1 MEDETKMDPTSSST
15 TPPRMV
21 IAAAALA
28 AAALAVAT
36 APRRAFAQQSGG
48 VARTGR
54 PAVPNEPSAAQCVQ
68 VSLRYFRVHPEALDG
83 LRTAAQARA
92 LVPTISASYRFDD
105 LRFLQREAATGF
117 QPRNTDTNWNQQNN
131 NATVALSWDLRDAV
145 FNPDSV
151 QVYGLVGV
159 QRDIMLEVTRTYFA
173 RRQLLL
179 RLQYGPPQEDP
190 VSREATQLRVEEFT
204 AQLDVLTGG
213 WFSRSIAIRARAA
226 GGG

>member
-1 MEDETKMDPTSSST
+1 MHPKPARHVTH
-15 TPPRMV
+15 
-21 IAAAALA
+21 AAAFGAAALA
-28 AAALAVAT
+28 LASNAAAQSNAAT
-36 APRRAFAQQSGG
+36 TAAAS
-48 VARTGR
+48 
-54 PAVPNEPSAAQCVQ
+54 PAVPPPPPRAAAARPAPPNEPTAAQVTS
-68 VSLRYFRVHPEALDG
+68 VALRYFRVHPEALDG
-83 LRTAAQARA
+83 LRAAAQARA
-92 LVPTISASYRFDD
+92 LMPTLSASYRFDD
-105 LRFLQREAATGF
+105 LRFLQQENAQGF
-117 QPRNTDTNWNQQNN
+117 QPRQTSTLWNQQNN

-179 RLQYGPPQEDP
+179 RLQYGPSEDP
-190 VSREATQLRVEEFT
+190 VAREATALRVEEFT

-213 WFSRSIAIRARAA
+213 WFSRSIAVRARAA